1 MPSFRTTILAVA
13 TAFVATAGADYY
25 IEPDSVPASTRGE
38 PSQYVLLVCRKLMK
52 ILNPANWCQSEI
64 ATCPLICEDMG
75 SGGASV
81 NTCDPVSKPTIHLVI
96 HRPPPPPGFYDV
108 LTFSPH
114 TQDKLSY
121 GCLCADNKTPNVSQ
135 YSLTLPYFTCTQWG
149 IQCVAAC
156 GSDNTCASACRQDHP
171 CGALDPSP
179 PNSTNATKTA
189 TTTSASSTSTGDA
202 IYTSLGGNDKSAAS
216 GPPASEL
223 ARLYS
228 TMGTLGLFCIG
239 FAYLL

>member
-1 MPSFRTTILAVA
+1 MSPNLPGHGLRRSVCQHLRRCKLTRNRFCCHSSSIL
-13 TAFVATAGADYY
+13 YY
-25 IEPDSVPASTRGE
+25 I
-38 PSQYVLLVCRKLMK
+38 
-52 ILNPANWCQSEI
+52 
-64 ATCPLICEDMG
+64 
-75 SGGASV
+75 
-81 NTCDPVSKPTIHLVI
+81 
-96 HRPPPPPGFYDV
+96 
-108 LTFSPH
+108 LTLHPH
-114 TQDKLSY
+114 IQDTLTY
-121 GCLCADNKTPNVSQ
+121 GCLCDDNKTPNVSQ

-156 GSDNTCASACRQDHP
+156 GSDNKCASACTQDHP
-171 CGALDPSP
+171 CGALDPTP

-189 TTTSASSTSTGDA
+189 ATTSSSASSTSTGDA
-202 IYTSLGGNDKSAAS
+202 IYTSLGGDDKSAAS